1 MTRLMQRLF
10 LALMALVGVGCS
22 DNSGPTCS
30 LEGGT
35 QLATAP
41 WPKFRAD
48 TANTGRSTAAL
59 SGSMVIGRVLLPQAP
74 STATATGLAA
84 PTPTATP
91 ETSAT
96 PATPTI
102 TPILEIGPV
111 ETTPILGPDS
121 IFVASSDG
129 NVYVIDYQG
138 ESVPLEEPIEVES
151 AITASPLLGANGV
164 LFVASNALLTQYDP
178 DGTQRNGSAVLGFIA
193 GSPNIWDG
201 DGTAFVTSVG
211 GTLQGVCPNGV
222 ARYVLGF
229 PPSQSTLAI
238 VQDPTVTTESTAIIV
253 GGGQNGQVRAFS
265 LLGRQKWSFFASAD
279 IAAAVLVDETTEQ
292 FYVADTDGRIFTGTL
307 SNGLPVPGFQFAA
320 AAGITASLALGRDT
334 AEVPTLYAAD
344 LGGTLYAID
353 RATGAV
359 RWTFEADGP
368 IASSPAVA
376 TGGPTDVIVFGATL
390 TDERGLPV
398 NGRVY
403 AVSDEGG
410 EGPGGRAQLW
420 TFDTGSPI
428 GASSPSIGSDGT
440 IYIGVQ
446 GGAGGGAV
454 FAIAPVPTAS
464 PTPIP

>member
-1 MTRLMQRLF
+1 MTRMLQRLF
-10 LALMALVGVGCS
+10 LALVALVGVGCS
-22 DNSGPTCS
+22 NNSGPTCS

-35 QLATAP
+35 QLAAAP

-59 SGSMVIGRVLLPQAP
+59 TGTMVVGRVLLPQAT
-74 STATATGLAA
+74 STATVTGRAT
-84 PTPTATP
+84 PTPTVTP

-102 TPILEIGPV
+102 TPITQIGPV

-138 ESVPLEEPIEVES
+138 ESVPLEEPIEVDS

-164 LFVASNALLTQYDP
+164 LFVASNLLLSQYDA
-178 DGTQRNGSAVLGFIA
+178 DGTQLNGSSVGGFIA
-193 GSPNIWDG
+193 GSPNIWNG
-201 DGTAFVTSVG
+201 DGTTFVTSVSG
-211 GTLQGVCPNGV
+211 ILQGVCPNGV

-229 PPSQSTLAI
+229 PPSQASLAI
-238 VQDPTVTTESTAIIV
+238 VSDPTDTTDSTPIIV

-265 LLGRQKWSFFASAD
+265 ILGRQAWSFFASAD
-279 IAAAVLVDETTEQ
+279 ISAAVLIDESTAQ
-292 FYVADTDGRIFTGTL
+292 FYVADTDGRVFTGAL
-307 SNGLPVPGFQFAA
+307 SNGQAVPGFQFAA

-334 AEVPTLYAAD
+334 AEVPTLYVAD

-368 IASSPAVA
+368 ISSSPAVA

-403 AVSDEGG
+403 AVSDEGS
-410 EGPGGRAQLW
+410 EGIPLW
-420 TFDTGSPI
+420 TFETGSPI

-440 IYIGVQ
+440 VYIGVQ
-446 GGAGGGAV
+446 GGGAGGAV
-454 FAIAPVPTAS
+454 FAIAPAPTAS
-464 PTPIP
+464 PTPTP